1 MAATMDH
8 SDIRG
13 LGTALHLFL
22 AGLPRSRNGDHPK
35 GCSLKSVEDSHHRS
49 RIALHSSAGT
59 GLIVPINRGAAR
71 SASAIA
77 IAMDSLNIQ
86 SNVGSGRLFHGLS
99 PDGFGSTIPSGTL
112 HVARRTHL
120 RNPRYRRQTTS
131 KTFNMRPT
139 PMRTCGH
146 DV

>member
-22 AGLPRSRNGDHPK
+22 AGLPRSK
-35 GCSLKSVEDSHHRS
+35 FSHTR

-59 GLIVPINRGAAR
+59 ALIVPMNRGAAR

-77 IAMDSLNIQ
+77 IAMDSL
-86 SNVGSGRLFHGLS
+86 
-99 PDGFGSTIPSGTL
+99 
-112 HVARRTHL
+112 
-120 RNPRYRRQTTS
+120 
-131 KTFNMRPT
+131 
-139 PMRTCGH
+139 
-146 DV
+146 